1 MALPLFTAAFAS
13 WRAAHDLVAEAP
25 ARKPAIDA
33 VVKLSIKTLPEAR
46 TAETL
51 GAEREG
57 TGVVIGS
64 DGLIVTIGYL
74 VLESESILVLTP
86 DGRVFPAVAIGFDH
100 ATGFGLV
107 KAAASVA
114 HNPLALGD
122 SGALQEFEQV
132 LAVTHA
138 AAGGLTA
145 AYVVSRR
152 RFTGYWEY
160 MIDDAIFTA
169 PPRFDHSGAA
179 LLDRGGRLVGIASL
193 WVGDALNTG
202 VAFPGNMFVP
212 IDSLKPA
219 LDELVTHGR
228 RLAPARPWL
237 GIYTEEVES
246 HVVVTRVLP
255 DAPAAQAG
263 MRRGDVILGVG
274 GQSIGG
280 QGEFYQRLWASGP
293 AGEDVVLHILRS
305 KTVQQLKVRSVDRL
319 AYLRVRPVAS

>member
-1 MALPLFTAAFAS
+1 MTLPLFSAAFAC
-13 WRAAHDLVAEAP
+13 WRAAHELVGEVP
-25 ARKPAIDA
+25 ARKPALDA
-33 VVKLSIKTLPEAR
+33 IVKLSIKAVPNAR

-57 TGVVIGS
+57 TGVVIS
-64 DGLIVTIGYL
+64 RDGLIVTIGYL
-74 VLESESILVLTP
+74 VLESDSILVLAP

-107 KAAASVA
+107 RAAAGIASHPVA
-114 HNPLALGD
+114 FGD
-122 SGALQEFEQV
+122 SDSLREFEQV

-138 AAGGLTA
+138 AAGGLST

-160 MIDDAIFTA
+160 MIEDAIFTA

-179 LLDRGGRLVGIASL
+179 LLDQQGRLIGIGSL

-212 IDSLKPA
+212 IDLLKPV

-228 RLAPARPWL
+228 RREPARPWL
-237 GIYTEEVES
+237 GIYTEEVEN

-255 DAPAAQAG
+255 GTPASDAG
-263 MRRGDVILGVG
+263 MRRGDVILGVA

-305 KTVQQLKVRSVDRL
+305 KTVQQVRIRSVDRL
-319 AYLRVRPVAS
+319 AYLRVRSTSS